1 MLQKMGNIIIALLIL
16 LSSTGLVISQHFCNN
31 QLVETAI
38 NSEAESCC
46 DDGNCCTTNTVLIQL
61 DEDAVNPTQAQLP
74 GSEIN
79 QLFLP
84 FIIAFITNQLPE
96 APLTEVEQMASPPPA
111 EIKTLLALIQT
122 YRL

>member
-16 LSSTGLVISQHFCNN
+16 LSSTGLVISQHFCND

-61 DEDAVNPTQAQLP
+61 DEDAVNQTQLQLP
-74 GSEIN
+74 ASEIN

-84 FIIAFITNQLPE
+84 VIIAFLNNQLSD
-96 APLTEVEQMASPPPA
+96 APVKEILQMAAPPPA
-111 EIKTLLALIQT
+111 EIKTFLAFIQN